1 MQTGAIAAIDS
12 VLSQNIETNII
23 LVDDCSSPAL
33 TLPKRLR
40 SLNNIVQ
47 LKTEKNSGAGS
58 ARNLG
63 VENCATEWISFL
75 DSDDTL
81 LPNTLRDRFDF
92 AQSQFAVR
100 GNNALLIFACGWN
113 EPFGDGAE
121 FRIRIPNP
129 ANSAEQ
135 FSSGC
140 WYCPGSCII
149 AKRTVFLDHRFDPE
163 LRRLEDFDMSIRLG
177 LSGAELITMPL
188 SGVEIT
194 PSGTGTQSIINMSTK
209 SILTKHIDLAVSN
222 PALWKL
228 IRAYLWLEL
237 SSAHF
242 RETKFVSAVV
252 ALARSLA
259 IKPRLKRHFSPG
271 WKYNK
276 PDDVT

>member
-23 LVDDCSSPAL
+23 LIDDCSSPAL

-63 VENCATEWISFL
+63 VENCVTEWVSFL

-92 AQSQFAVR
+92 AKIQSADR
-100 GNNALLIFACGWN
+100 ENNDLLIFACGWN
-113 EPFGDGAE
+113 EPFGDSAE

-149 AKRTVFLDHRFDPE
+149 AKRTVFMDHRFDPE

-177 LSGAELITMPL
+177 LSGAELITIPR

-194 PSGTGTQSIINMSTK
+194 PSGTGTQSIINMSAQ
-209 SILTKHIDLAVSN
+209 SILTKHIDLAVSK

>member
-23 LVDDCSSPAL
+23 LVDDCSSPPL
-33 TLPKRLR
+33 TLPKRLK

-63 VENCATEWISFL
+63 IENCVTEWVSFL

-92 AQSQFAVR
+92 AQTQSAAR
-100 GNNALLIFACGWN
+100 ENNALLIFACGWN
-113 EPFGDGAE
+113 EPFGDAAK

-140 WYCPGSCII
+140 WYCPGSCIVS
-149 AKRTVFLDHRFDPE
+149 KRTVFLDHRFDPE

-188 SGVEIT
+188 PGVEIT
-194 PSGTGTQSIINMSTK
+194 PSGAGTQNIINMSVQ
-209 SILTKHIDLAVSN
+209 SILTKHIDLAVSK

-228 IRAYLWLEL
+228 IRAYLLLEL
-237 SSAHF
+237 SSAYF
-242 RETKFVSAVV
+242 RESKFVAAVV
-252 ALARSLA
+252 ALTQSLA
-259 IKPRLKRHFSPG
+259 IKPRFKRHFSPG
-271 WKYNK
+271 WTFIKSG
-276 PDDVT
+276 DVT